1 MPLDTF
7 DNSDRYLSLN
17 SETAKVLIFSDSV
30 AKSKPKLS
38 IVETEK
44 TFTRKSAIDKKPTI
58 PVFGKKM
65 KKKTVSKKK
74 KI

>member
-1 MPLDTF
+1 M
-7 DNSDRYLSLN
+7 
-17 SETAKVLIFSDSV
+17 

-38 IVETEK
+38 IIETEK
-44 TFTRKSAIDKKPTI
+44 AFTRKSAIDKKPTI

-65 KKKTVSKKK
+65 KKKTVSKKI